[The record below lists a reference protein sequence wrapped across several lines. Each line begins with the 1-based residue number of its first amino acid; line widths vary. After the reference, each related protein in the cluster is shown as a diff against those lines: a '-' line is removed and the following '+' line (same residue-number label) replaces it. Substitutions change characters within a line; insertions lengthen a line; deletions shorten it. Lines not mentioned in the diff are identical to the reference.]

1 MKFTMAC
8 GTWIKD
14 HDEKVLEI
22 LQKAET
28 MPTVEELM
36 EMTGLRRWRVE
47 HTLKMWRMQIAMA
60 KSRKRMKDC
69 DGLLDDLLGAN
80 WRDELK
86 ESGPAEGAEE
96 DEEEIDWSSI
106 DWGE

>member
-1 MKFTMAC
+1 MKYTMAC
-8 GTWIKD
+8 STWIKD
-14 HDEKVLEI
+14 HDEIVLDI
-22 LQKAET
+22 LRKADR

-36 EMTGLRRWRVE
+36 EMTGLRRFRIE
-47 HTLKMWRMQIAMA
+47 NTLRMWRMQIRMA
-60 KSRKRMKDC
+60 ESRKRMKDC

-80 WRDELK
+80 WRDELR
-86 ESGPAEGAEE
+86 ESEPTEEEAE